1 MAEKE
6 LRLDKYLADM
16 KVGTRSEVKLYI
28 RKGRVAVNQQ
38 IVRDVGFKVLSK
50 DLVTFDGMKINYTKM
65 EYIMLYKPAGVL
77 TATKDKHQR
86 TVFSLLEETKR
97 KDLFPV
103 GRLDK
108 DTEGLLL
115 LTNNGTLAH

>member
-38 IVRDVGFKVLSK
+38 IVRDVGL
-50 DLVTFDGMKINYTKM
+50 
-65 EYIMLYKPAGVL
+65 
-77 TATKDKHQR
+77 
-86 TVFSLLEETKR
+86 
-97 KDLFPV
+97 
-103 GRLDK
+103 
-108 DTEGLLL
+108 
-115 LTNNGTLAH
+115 